1 MQVFFCLNGNS
12 LNNISIVFPFRIYEI
27 EKKIHTPEKFRFPA
41 FETTNWYAARSIAND
56 LREMNNLGLKCPL
69 TLLHGVKAL
78 IITLKQWNQ
87 DKDVSI
93 KNICYIWYTSF

>member
-1 MQVFFCLNGNS
+1 
-12 LNNISIVFPFRIYEI
+12 
-27 EKKIHTPEKFRFPA
+27 
-41 FETTNWYAARSIAND
+41 

-78 IITLKQWNQ
+78 ILTLKQWNQ

-93 KNICYIWYTSF
+93 KIFNYHILIHITVKPHIYNPVVYGFL